1 MKRFVHHHAYIGSMV
16 KLVNT
21 LDSKSSAARLLG
33 SSPSTPTIFL
43 RPSLWLSDHL
53 KIGVKISVGD
63 VRMVDIVQGQ
73 IDAGVIDSINNICM
87 RAIIRH
93 R

>member
-1 MKRFVHHHAYIGSMV
+1 
-16 KLVNT
+16 
-21 LDSKSSAARLLG
+21 
-33 SSPSTPTIFL
+33 
-43 RPSLWLSDHL
+43 
-53 KIGVKISVGD
+53 
-63 VRMVDIVQGQ
+63 MVDIVQGQ